1 MSFSEIVANAS
12 DHSEAKQKKFNLK
25 PITPE
30 GIFSFACHPGVSCFN
45 RCCHEIDVI
54 LTPVD
59 ILKMK
64 TELNMSSDKFL
75 TQYTTMQK
83 MKGTGIPLVKLL
95 MRENSNGACIFLD
108 QKKGCSIYHT
118 RPLVCRSYPLGLAS
132 LDPRQSETQ
141 GEGQPTEARF
151 IIREDICMGHREP
164 KTWTLKD
171 WMKDQETIGLEKDN
185 KDWLDIVARLKAM
198 KFGENQ
204 QHEISLFIMASY
216 DIDTFSRFV
225 FESSML
231 KRFKVEKKTV
241 DSIRSNQQALLKF
254 AMIWLQFSLFG
265 EGPFAKNMNVTNKF
279 SQK

>member
-1 MSFSEIVANAS
+1 MSFSEIAANAS
-12 DHSEAKQKKFNLK
+12 DHSEANQKNFNLK

-59 ILKMK
+59 ILKIK
-64 TELNMSSDKFL
+64 NELNMSSDKFL
-75 TQYTTMQK
+75 TQYTAMQK
-83 MKGTGIPLVKLL
+83 LKGTGIPLVKLQ
-95 MRENSNGACIFLD
+95 MRENTNGACIFLD

-118 RPLVCRSYPLGLAS
+118 RPLVCRTYPLGLAS

-141 GEGQPTEARF
+141 KEGQPTEARF

-164 KTWTLKD
+164 KTWTLKE

-204 QHEISLFIMASY
+204 QHEMSLFIMASY
-216 DIDTFSRFV
+216 DVDTFSRFV

-231 KRFKVEKKTV
+231 KRFRVEKKTV
-241 DSIRSNQQALLKF
+241 DLIRSNQLELLKF
-254 AMIWLQFSLFG
+254 AMIW
-265 EGPFAKNMNVTNKF
+265 
-279 SQK
+279 

>member
-1 MSFSEIVANAS
+1 MSFSEIAANAS
-12 DHSEAKQKKFNLK
+12 DHSEAKQKNFNLK

-75 TQYTTMQK
+75 TQFTTMQK

-95 MRENSNGACIFLD
+95 MRENTNGACIFLD

-204 QHEISLFIMASY
+204 QHEISLFITVSY
-216 DIDTFSRFV
+216 TH
-225 FESSML
+225 L
-231 KRFKVEKKTV
+231 TLPTK
-241 DSIRSNQQALLKF
+241 A
-254 AMIWLQFSLFG
+254 
-265 EGPFAKNMNVTNKF
+265 
-279 SQK
+279 

>member
-1 MSFSEIVANAS
+1 MSFSEIAANAS
-12 DHSEAKQKKFNLK
+12 DHSEANQKNFNLK

-54 LTPVD
+54 LTPAD
-59 ILKMK
+59 ILKIK
-64 TELNMSSDKFL
+64 TELNISSDKFL

-83 MKGTGIPLVKLL
+83 LKGTGIPLVKLQ
-95 MRENSNGACIFLD
+95 MRENTNGACIFLD
-108 QKKGCSIYHT
+108 QKKGCTIYDT

-132 LDPRQSETQ
+132 LDPRQSEIQ
-141 GEGQPTEARF
+141 EEGQPTEARF

-164 KTWTLKD
+164 KTWTLKE

-198 KFGENQ
+198 KFSENQ

-216 DIDTFSRFV
+216 DVDTFSKFV

-241 DSIRSNQQALLKF
+241 DLIRSNQLELLKF
-254 AMIWLQFSLFG
+254 GMMWLQFSLFG
-265 EGPFAKNMNVTNKF
+265 EGHFAKNMSLK
-279 SQK
+279 K